1 MGSAVSRE
9 PPPKKTAPRRR
20 SVRDPTSADA
30 HGRVAALEAGAS
42 TRATLAGSRGDS
54 ANHGWVRPTGV
65 LHIVYPSNTADSRGI
80 PRLDSDPLIRLVS
93 IASRLPLRRAAT
105 ASATLLVL
113 GLAVLAF
120 AAPAPAASTSNCA
133 KQVIAD
139 WFDNTRIDRIYP
151 LHCYREAVK
160 ILPVDVRDYSSARED
175 ILRALAYAQQGKE
188 DPGDPGSGSS
198 GGNGSGTG
206 DGTGGSGGG
215 TTTDPGGADGGPG
228 EQPGSLDTSG
238 PSAVPIPLIVLA
250 GIAGLLLVLG
260 AAGYFTR
267 RAAERRAD
275 DPQA

>member
-1 MGSAVSRE
+1 
-9 PPPKKTAPRRR
+9 
-20 SVRDPTSADA
+20 
-30 HGRVAALEAGAS
+30 VA
-42 TRATLAGSRGDS
+42 
-54 ANHGWVRPTGV
+54 
-65 LHIVYPSNTADSRGI
+65 
-80 PRLDSDPLIRLVS
+80 
-93 IASRLPLRRAAT
+93 
-105 ASATLLVL
+105 
-113 GLAVLAF
+113 GLAVLAL
-120 AAPAPAASTSNCA
+120 AAPAPAASTSTCA

-198 GGNGSGTG
+198 GGGNGSGSGTG
-206 DGTGGSGGG
+206 GSDPGGG
-215 TTTDPGGADGGPG
+215 TATDPGGADGGPG
-228 EQPGSLDTSG
+228 DQPVDTSG

-267 RAAERRAD
+267 RAAERRTD
-275 DPQA
+275 DPQL